1 MTVVRFTVAFKALN
15 LGPKSTEWLTKAGI
29 ATVDELRSRGSVE
42 AFLDVEELGFKPS
55 LNLLYALEG
64 AMTDRHWQTVRQE
77 EGGELLLRL
86 EMAREARQASER
98 GG

>member
-1 MTVVRFTVAFKALN
+1 MAFKAMN
-15 LGPKSTEWLTKAGI
+15 LGPKSLEWLAKAGI
-29 ATVDELRSRGSVE
+29 ATVDELRVRGSVE
-42 AFLDVEELGFKPS
+42 SFLDVEELGFKPS

-64 AMTDRHWQTVRQE
+64 AISNRHWQAVRRE

-86 EMAREARQASER
+86 DMAREARRTQ

>member
-1 MTVVRFTVAFKALN
+1 MAFKAQN
-15 LGPKSTEWLTKAGI
+15 LGPKSTEWLAKAGI
-29 ATVDELRSRGSVE
+29 TTVDELRSRGSVE
-42 AFLDVEELGFKPS
+42 AFLDVEELGIKPS

-64 AMTDRHWQTVRQE
+64 AMSDRHWQAVRRE

-86 EMAREARQASER
+86 DMAREARQTQ